1 MYFKKKWKQLGDI
14 GRRWELL
21 QFDQREPPTWDDFW
35 ATQRAYWHADSPD
48 KRRVQLYF
56 GTDNTEANLLAK
68 TQKGYVDFCEHLLKW
83 HGVCKIGE
91 VVDAVV
97 TLPNTIVLS
106 KEWHG
111 EIRDHTDVEIEL
123 SEERRFF
130 FRTRYCC
137 EMFKYGTVTIPAG
150 SVEAQM
156 GERVGSSR
164 ISRRIGSSQSRIE
177 TVRYDAAMRTVS
189 IDDAVFRIVA

>member
-14 GRRWELL
+14 GQRWELIR
-21 QFDQREPPTWDDFW
+21 FDQREPPTWDEFW

-56 GTDNTEANLLAK
+56 GTENTEANLLTK
-68 TQKGYVDFCEHLLKW
+68 TQKGYVEFCEHLLKW
-83 HGVCKIGE
+83 QGVCKVGE

-97 TLPNTIVLS
+97 TLPNTLVLS
-106 KEWHG
+106 TEWQG
-111 EIRDHTDVEIEL
+111 QIRDHTDVEIEL
-123 SEERRFF
+123 SEERRFLLH
-130 FRTRYCC
+130 TRYCC
-137 EMFKYGTVTIPAG
+137 EMFKYGTFTIPAG

-164 ISRRIGSSQSRIE
+164 ICRRIGSSQNRIE
-177 TVRYDAAMRTVS
+177 TVQYDAASRTVS
-189 IDDAVFRIVA
+189 IDDGVFRIIA